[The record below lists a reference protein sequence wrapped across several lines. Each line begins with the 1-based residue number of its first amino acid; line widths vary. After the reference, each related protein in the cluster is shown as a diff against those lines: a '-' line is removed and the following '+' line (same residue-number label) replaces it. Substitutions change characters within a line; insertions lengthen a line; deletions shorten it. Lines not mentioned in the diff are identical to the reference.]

1 VCGLAAAPQA
11 HPGRPVG
18 AQHLLVPGQPVG
30 EGLGHHSM
38 GRECGVRSLRTLT
51 PRLVHEAEPGKNKIW
66 GSQTA
71 RFSLLQSEQP
81 QLEYVCDY
89 LLTSI
94 IG

>member
-1 VCGLAAAPQA
+1 
-11 HPGRPVG
+11 
-18 AQHLLVPGQPVG
+18 
-30 EGLGHHSM
+30 M

-89 LLTSI
+89 LFTTQK
-94 IG
+94 